1 MSELYLLHPEPRPE
15 MVVVQVPEVP
25 TAVVSVVDYPL
36 DEMSTLFDRGF
47 SALFPALAAAGITP
61 VGPAFSLH
69 YRMPTATGV
78 SARSPVRAARSG
90 RSRPSTSLARRAG
103 ANLRT
108 HADSLDRATCYVVT
122 PEGGIRSELAV
133 HLLNQLGFDAY
144 LLGDEQSAAA

>member
-1 MSELYLLHPEPRPE
+1 MPR
-15 MVVVQVPEVP
+15 MIFVN
-25 TAVVSVVDYPL
+25 L
-36 DEMSTLFDRGF
+36 
-47 SALFPALAAAGITP
+47 P
-61 VGPAFSLH
+61 V
-69 YRMPTATGV
+69 
-78 SARSPVRAARSG
+78 
-90 RSRPSTSLARRAG
+90 